1 MDNPIIRYYT
11 AEYAEAD
18 RLFVDGA
25 GQLEL
30 IRTQE
35 LLNQVL
41 PPPKARIADIGG
53 GTGVYARWLTEMGHD
68 VELLDLTPSHVEA
81 ARTASPGLKARVGDA
96 RALPWDDHTFDV
108 TLVMGPLYH
117 LIDRGDRLTALREAI
132 RVTSPGGLAVVT
144 AISRHASILDLAV
157 FDMLD
162 EQSLPALQELLRT
175 GVNDGSFGFTEAY
188 MHTADEFEAD
198 LLASGLSDVTV
209 KGIQGPMWPVTRF
222 RDPSADLWPFLAA
235 ARIAESDPL
244 VMAASAHFFGVGR
257 TPA

>member
-1 MDNPIIRYYT
+1 MNNPIIRYYT
-11 AEYAEAD
+11 DEYAEAD

-30 IRTQE
+30 LRTQE
-35 LLNQVL
+35 LLGQLL
-41 PPPKARIADIGG
+41 PPPQAHIADIGG
-53 GTGVYARWLTEMGHD
+53 GTGVYARWLTEVGHD

-81 ARTASPGLKARVGDA
+81 ARSGTPGLKAQVGDA
-96 RALPWDDHTFDV
+96 RALPWSDHTFDV

-117 LIDRGDRLTALREAI
+117 LIDRGDRQAALREAI
-132 RVTSPGGLAVVT
+132 RVTRPDGLVVVT

-157 FDMLD
+157 FDMLN
-162 EQSLPALQELLRT
+162 EQTLPALRDLLRT

-188 MHTADEFEAD
+188 MHPADEFEAE
-198 LLASGLSDVTV
+198 LLASGLSAVTV
-209 KGIQGPMWPVTRF
+209 RGIQGPAWPVTRF
-222 RDPSADLWPFLAA
+222 RDPSADLSPFLAA